1 MIVPNYYE
9 DLKTLHL
16 GTMENRA
23 YYIPASTYLGD
34 LVENRESSDRFQL
47 LNDGWK
53 FRYCKSVYDLKE
65 RFFEEHFDASQWDT
79 IPVPSV
85 WQNHGY
91 DRHQYTNVRYPFP
104 ADPPYVPYENPC
116 GAYIHTFE
124 YKINNDAPCVFL
136 NFEGV
141 DACFYVWL
149 NGQLL
154 GYSQV
159 SHSTSEFDV
168 TNTIRE
174 GKNTLA
180 VLVLK
185 WCDGSYME
193 DQDKLRTSGIFRD
206 VYLITRP
213 ADCIRDYFT
222 TTSLHDGEAEV
233 KVRIAYLGNAVPTA
247 ITIQDREGRTVA
259 TAVASECKT
268 DEQFTHCTACSISNP
283 TLWNPEQP
291 YLYTVI
297 LETPNEVITDRIGLR
312 EIAIKNNVLH
322 LNDQPIKFRGVNR
335 HDSDPITGPVISV
348 EHMKRDLRMMK
359 ENNFNAIRTSHYPNA
374 PVFYQLCDQY
384 GFMVIDEA
392 DHESHGAA
400 EYYCTENDRLDIHLE
415 RWNEPFAD
423 NPIYIEATVDRT
435 QRCVHRDKNRSSVI
449 CWSMGN
455 ESAYGCCFEAALAW
469 TKNFDRTRLTHYESA
484 QYRNKK
490 RKYDFSNI
498 DLYSDMYPPISRLQK
513 YVDSNPDKPFL
524 MCEYAHAMGNGPG
537 DLEEYWQFIQ
547 ANDVMCGGFVWEW
560 CDHAVYKGTAENGK
574 EMYWYGGDHGEYP
587 HDGNFCM
594 DGLVYPDRR
603 PHTGLLECKNV
614 NRPVRVCGFDQG
626 TGIVTLH
633 NYMDFTSLDTYLTMA
648 YAVTCDGTT
657 VCSGHVENMPE
668 IQPHTEGKVHLD
680 IKVPNKGRCYL
691 RLCYFLKTANEL
703 LAAGHALGF
712 DEILLENS
720 DNRNQKSVDLWN
732 ADMPIT
738 DTICTEEDDRFI
750 TVNAA
755 DFTYVYDKFKG
766 SFSRMTLCGHE
777 LLTCPM
783 DLNIWRAPIDND
795 RYIKL
800 KWAAAQ
806 YDRAITRAYHTSY
819 EIHNCNIHIHSHL
832 SIGAPIVQRI
842 MDVAID
848 WVVSTNGSVTATVQ
862 TKRNMEFPP
871 LPRFGLRMFLP
882 KEMEQVS
889 YYGLGPGENYLD
901 KRRASWHGLFKNTV
915 AGLHE
920 DYIRP
925 QENGAHCECDYVVL
939 ESDTL
944 QLTVVGSEN
953 FSFNASH
960 FTQEELTNKRHNYEL
975 EECDST
981 VLCIDYQHNG
991 IGSNSCGPVLM
1002 DQYCLD
1008 DASIVFR
1015 IRMIPEVKLGE

>member
-1 MIVPNYYE
+1 MLVPKYFE
-9 DLKTLHL
+9 DLNTLHM
-16 GTMENRA
+16 GTMPNRS
-23 YYIPASTYLGD
+23 YYIPASTYIDD
-34 LVENRESSDRFQL
+34 LVEHRELSDRFQL
-47 LNDGWK
+47 LNGDWK
-53 FRYCKSVYDLKE
+53 FQYCESIYEFKE
-65 RFFEEHFDASQWDT
+65 KFFEENYSSDQWNR

-91 DRHQYTNVRYPFP
+91 DRHQYTNTRFPFP

-124 YKINNDAPCVFL
+124 YAPNPDAPSAYL

-141 DACFYVWL
+141 DSCFYVWL
-149 NGQLL
+149 NGQFI

-168 TNTIRE
+168 TETIRE

-222 TTSLHDGEAEV
+222 ITSFRDGEAEV
-233 KVRIAYLGNAVPTA
+233 NIRIAYAGNAVPTK
-247 ITIQDREGRTVA
+247 ITVKDSNGETVA
-259 TAVASECKT
+259 SVFATECTA
-268 DEQFTHCTACSISNP
+268 DEQFTHSAVCILKNP
-283 TLWNPEQP
+283 VLWNPEQP
-291 YLYTVI
+291 FLYTVT
-297 LETPNEVITDRIGLR
+297 LETPNEVIVDRIGVR
-312 EIAIKNNVLH
+312 EIAIKNNVVC
-322 LNDQPIKFRGVNR
+322 LNGHAIKFRGVNR
-335 HDSDPITGPVISV
+335 HDSDPITGPVISI

-384 GFMVIDEA
+384 GFLVIDEA

-400 EYYCTENDRLDIHLE
+400 DYYCTENDRLEIHLE

-423 NPIYIEATVDRT
+423 NPTYLEATVDRT
-435 QRCVHRDKNRSSVI
+435 QRCVHRDKNRPSVI

-469 TKNFDRTRLTHYESA
+469 TKNFDHTRLTHYESA

-498 DLYSDMYPPISRLQK
+498 DLYSDMYPPISRLQR
-513 YVDSNPDKPFL
+513 YVDAKPDKPFL

-547 ANDVMCGGFVWEW
+547 SHDEMCGGFVWEW
-560 CDHAVYKGTAENGK
+560 CDHAVYKGIAENGK
-574 EMYWYGGDHGEYP
+574 TMYWYGGDHGEYP

-594 DGLVYPDRR
+594 DGLVYPNRR

-614 NRPVRVCGFDQG
+614 NRPVRVCNFDQG

-633 NYMDFTSLDTYLTMA
+633 NYMDFTSLDKYLTMT
-648 YAVTCDGTT
+648 YEVTCDGTV
-657 VCSGHVENMPE
+657 VCSGQVENMPE
-668 IQPHTEGKVHLD
+668 IPPHAEGTLPLD
-680 IKVPNKGRCYL
+680 IRVPEKGRCYL

-703 LAAGHALGF
+703 LPAGHALGF
-712 DEILLENS
+712 DEIPLANNDSRNQSAVALWNPENS
-720 DNRNQKSVDLWN
+720 VK
-732 ADMPIT
+732 
-738 DTICTEEDDRFI
+738 DTIGTEEDDRFI
-750 TVNAA
+750 TVRTAN
-755 DFTYVYDKFKG
+755 FTYLYDKFKG
-766 SFSRMTLCGHE
+766 SFNKMTFKGHE

-783 DLNIWRAPIDND
+783 DFNIWRAPIDND
-795 RYIKL
+795 RYLKV

-806 YDRAITRAYHTSY
+806 YDRTVTRAYHTSY
-819 EIHNCNIHIHSHL
+819 ELEHGDMHIHTVL

-842 MDVAID
+842 VNVTVD
-848 WVVSTNGSVTATVQ
+848 WIVSTDGGITATVQ
-862 TKRNMEFPP
+862 AKRNTEFPP
-871 LPRFGLRMFLP
+871 LPRFGFRLFLP
-882 KEMEQVS
+882 KDMERVS
-889 YYGLGPGENYLD
+889 YYGLGPGENYHD
-901 KRRASWHGLFKNTV
+901 KRRASYHGFFQNTV
-915 AGLHE
+915 TGLHE

-925 QENGAHCECDYVVL
+925 QENGSHSECDYVML
-939 ESDTL
+939 ESDAL
-944 QLTVVGSEN
+944 QVKVAGLKP

-960 FTQEELTNKRHNYEL
+960 YTQEELTAKKHNYEL
-975 EECDST
+975 KECSST
-981 VLCIDYQHNG
+981 VLCLDYQQNG
-991 IGSNSCGPVLM
+991 IGSNSCGPALM
-1002 DQYCLD
+1002 EQYCLD
-1008 DASIVFR
+1008 HETIAFKVR
-1015 IRMIPEVKLGE
+1015 IIPEVKKCV